1 MEIHRLGV
9 ISIVVLF
16 AVVAAGAAHADP
28 RGLWLA
34 QDGAKVRVHPCGAGF
49 CATIAVPKSRVDPET
64 GAPWTDKHN
73 PDAALRSRPLVG
85 VVVIDA
91 RTPDGSRQWSGRL
104 YNVDTGNAYSGHLRE
119 IDGNTIRIEGCVIG
133 ICGGQNLSRIGS

>member
-1 MEIHRLGV
+1 MNVFRLSGV
-9 ISIVVLF
+9 S
-16 AVVAAGAAHADP
+16 AVALLAIAVAGAAHADP

-34 QDGAKVRVHPCGAGF
+34 QDGAKVRVSACGAGF
-49 CATIAVPKSRVDPET
+49 CAAIAVPRSRVDPET

-73 PDAALRSRPLVG
+73 PNAALRNRPLVG

-91 RTPDGSRQWSGRL
+91 TTPAGPGKWSGRL
-104 YNVDTGNAYSGHLRE
+104 YNVDTGNSYSGYLRE